1 MEAAIDFLCARR
13 LQRNFILV
21 AGAIDQNRN
30 AVSGKLGALAEAMP
44 KTAAAAALAA
54 LSMGGVLPLFGGIAK
69 EMVYEVGLNSGP
81 WIAAAVVAG
90 GVFFFFIA
98 ASAAFGPF
106 WLRVREEDPPAAPAA
121 VHEAPLSMAFSMLA
135 LSAGSIILGIFPQ
148 WIAAPFAGRPLPLR
162 RPSCALQLSL
172 WHGLIAA
179 FILSVFTILLG
190 VALMR
195 REVIAR
201 HRWKDDHSVGR
212 MPPMHSYCGS

>member
-1 MEAAIDFLCARR
+1 MALSRTDLKQLLAYSTVSALGLLTFLIGLGTPRALEAAIVFLLAHA
-13 LQRNFILV
+13 LYKGTLFLV
-21 AGAIDQNRN
+21 AGAIDHETGTRDIRQ
-30 AVSGKLGALAEAMP
+30 LGALAEAMP

-121 VHEAPLSMAFSMLA
+121 VHEAP
-135 LSAGSIILGIFPQ
+135 
-148 WIAAPFAGRPLPLR
+148 
-162 RPSCALQLSL
+162 
-172 WHGLIAA
+172 
-179 FILSVFTILLG
+179 
-190 VALMR
+190 
-195 REVIAR
+195 
-201 HRWKDDHSVGR
+201 
-212 MPPMHSYCGS
+212 